1 MGRALTSFRLHGTSF
16 AVRRASLLAL
26 ISAVSAVAM
35 VASFRE
41 AALAQEDPH
50 DPTHLGATAPVPD
63 PAEPVLSAE
72 ETARRAQVVAR
83 IGEGDAGITLTLG
96 EVEDEI
102 NAMSPFVRAR
112 YRDENRLREY
122 VENMVRLELLGREA
136 ETRGYGDDPEVRR
149 TTLESAV
156 QHMIRTE
163 IDERI
168 TAASISEAEVLV
180 YYEAHPEEFSRPEM
194 RRASHILVATREEA
208 LALLE
213 RARGGDMRGFRALA
227 QELSQDTETRSR
239 GGDLRYFDAQGRGP
253 NTADRFRLP
262 LPLAASA
269 CRFRFRLPLPLAA
282 SACRFRLPLAASA
295 RSLAASAS
303 QRPATFAAG
312 LVRLLP
318 PHQVEER
325 PRHSIE
331 AVDQDRLV
339 IDVVE
344 RRRDLETRPHFIGAP
359 HRGLKAKPLVARPLV
374 VPLRGVERDAGQRP
388 TRLPCE
394 IRVVL
399 PNRAQHPAH
408 LARQL
413 KYIRVDYQ
421 SHLDSPAFVLRT
433 TRGPRP
439 PAVARSGDQGSR
451 SDRAEGSCRFFRE
464 RRPAL

>member
-1 MGRALTSFRLHGTSF
+1 M
-16 AVRRASLLAL
+16 RRASLLAL

-253 NTADRFRLP
+253 NTADPAVEAAISAAAFG
-262 LPLAASA
+262 LAAVGDLSEPVEVNG
-269 CRFRFRLPLPLAA
+269 RFSVVKLTGI
-282 SACRFRLPLAASA
+282 
-295 RSLAASAS
+295 
-303 QRPATFAAG
+303 RPAEHRSVADSGDAIRMRLFRQRRETALDDMVTRLRASIPTEVFYERMANLRMEPPARGSVDPEHGEAA
-312 LVRLLP
+312 
-318 PHQVEER
+318 VEEGAEGEGAEG
-325 PRHSIE
+325 E
-331 AVDQDRLV
+331 APSLD
-339 IDVVE
+339 
-344 RRRDLETRPHFIGAP
+344 
-359 HRGLKAKPLVARPLV
+359 
-374 VPLRGVERDAGQRP
+374 PLR
-388 TRLPCE
+388 
-394 IRVVL
+394 
-399 PNRAQHPAH
+399 
-408 LARQL
+408 
-413 KYIRVDYQ
+413 
-421 SHLDSPAFVLRT
+421 
-433 TRGPRP
+433 P
-439 PAVARSGDQGSR
+439 PPSEPIPGITEP
-451 SDRAEGSCRFFRE
+451 AEGE
-464 RRPAL
+464 VIGPN